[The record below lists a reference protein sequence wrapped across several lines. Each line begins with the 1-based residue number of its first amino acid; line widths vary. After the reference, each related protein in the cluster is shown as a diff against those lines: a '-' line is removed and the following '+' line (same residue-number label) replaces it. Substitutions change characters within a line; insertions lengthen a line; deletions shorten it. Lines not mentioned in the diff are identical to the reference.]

1 MMRLSWDPS
10 RFDVISLLFVL
21 CEAVALPVFRVSF
34 LEEIVA
40 YVAVDAVCPWEGVS
54 AGSSYIITRNDA
66 GTSTGTLTS
75 S

>member
-1 MMRLSWDPS
+1 MRLSWDPS

-21 CEAVALPVFRVSF
+21 CEAVALPVFRVFF

-66 GTSTGTLTS
+66 GTSTGTVTS